1 MQHPEH
7 PSVQSH
13 REGILLCTEAQKDA
27 LAARLFFFLARSIS
41 NALCN
46 SLHAPCEHY
55 QHAVAQSCGT
65 MWDDFYYGKLNRCT
79 FNDSPGH
86 DCIFI

>member
-41 NALCN
+41 NTLCN

-55 QHAVAQSCGT
+55 QHAVAQSFGT
-65 MWDDFYYGKLNRCT
+65 
-79 FNDSPGH
+79 
-86 DCIFI
+86 IFTTGS

>member
-46 SLHAPCEHY
+46 SLHAPC
-55 QHAVAQSCGT
+55 
-65 MWDDFYYGKLNRCT
+65 
-79 FNDSPGH
+79 
-86 DCIFI
+86 